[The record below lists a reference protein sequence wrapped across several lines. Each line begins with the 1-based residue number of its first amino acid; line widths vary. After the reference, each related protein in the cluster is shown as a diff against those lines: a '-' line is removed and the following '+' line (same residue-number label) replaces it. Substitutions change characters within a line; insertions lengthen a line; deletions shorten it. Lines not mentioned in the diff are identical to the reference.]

1 MTAPVPIRPRR
12 LAYLGNPEAAVP
24 PLRALVEAAPSLDL
38 EVVRVVT
45 SPPRRRGRRADPT
58 PTPVGAVALELGLPV
73 AHDLDALTGGRTDG
87 PSVEGAAGGI
97 DLAVVVA
104 FGRIIPVDLL
114 DRIPMVNLHFSL
126 LPRWRGAAPVERA
139 LMAGDHETGVCL
151 MDVAEG
157 LDTGGVRARAVTPI
171 GPADT
176 AADLRGRL
184 SDLGAEILVDWLRHV
199 TVDGPGAAE
208 PQVGEP
214 TWAHKLDR
222 TDLWLD
228 WDRTAEELHRLVR
241 VGGAH
246 TTFRGESLKAW
257 AAQPVTAPGD
267 VPPGTLVGDVVA
279 TGDGGL
285 RLVEVQP
292 AGRTRMAFDAWA
304 TGARPD
310 GHERLG
316 A

>member
-1 MTAPVPIRPRR
+1 VTAPVPTRPWR

-24 PLRALVEAAPSLDL
+24 PLRALVDAAPSVDL
-38 EVVRVVT
+38 EVALVVT
-45 SPPRRRGRRADPT
+45 SPPRRRGRRSDPT
-58 PTPVGAVALELGLPV
+58 PTPVGAAALDLGLPV
-73 AHDLDALTGGRTDG
+73 AHDLGALGDDG
-87 PSVEGAAGGI
+87 F

-104 FGRIIPVDLL
+104 YGQLIPVDLL
-114 DRIPMVNLHFSL
+114 ARIPMVNLHFSL

-139 LMAGDHETGVCL
+139 LMAGDQETGVCL

-157 LDTGGVRARAVTPI
+157 LDTGGVRARVATPI
-171 GPADT
+171 GSDDT
-176 AADLRGRL
+176 AADLRERL
-184 SDLGAEILVDWLRHV
+184 SGLGAELLVDWLRGFV
-199 TVDGPGAAE
+199 ADGPGVAE
-208 PQVGEP
+208 PQAGEP

-228 WDRTAEELHRLVR
+228 WDRTADELHRLVR

-246 TTFRGESLKAW
+246 TTFRGEPLKAW
-257 AAQPVTAPGD
+257 VAEPAAAPGD

-285 RLVEVQP
+285 RLIEVQP
-292 AGRTRMAFDAWA
+292 AGRTRMAFGAWA
-304 TGARPD
+304 VGARPGD
-310 GHERLG
+310 NERLG